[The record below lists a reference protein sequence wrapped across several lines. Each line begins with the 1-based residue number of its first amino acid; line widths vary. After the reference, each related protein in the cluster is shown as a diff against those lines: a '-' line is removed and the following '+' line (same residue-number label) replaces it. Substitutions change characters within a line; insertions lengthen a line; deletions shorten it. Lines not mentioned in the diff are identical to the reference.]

1 MPGISKKE
9 RFKRFISYFSEVMPD
24 AGTELEYG
32 KPYELIVA
40 VLLSAQCTDKRV
52 NMITPDFFRRF
63 PDPESL
69 AKADQNEVY
78 ELIKSCTYPNS
89 KSRHLIGM
97 AQMLINDFNRQVPP
111 DIYELQKLP
120 GIGRKSA
127 NVIAAVIHALP
138 VMPVDTH
145 VFRVA
150 ARIGLTIHAKT
161 PLQAEKQLVA
171 NIPEPVI
178 PRAHHWLI
186 LHGRYTC
193 TARNPRCHKCG
204 LQSFCKYYNDNQ
216 LIINFFIQIRFIFL
230 S

>member
-1 MPGISKKE
+1 MYFYGMSGISKKE
-9 RFKRFISYFSEVMPD
+9 RYKRFISYFSEIMPD
-24 AGTELEYG
+24 AGTELEYRE
-32 KPYELIVA
+32 PYELIVA

-52 NMITPDFFRRF
+52 NMITPGFFRRF

-69 AKADQNEVY
+69 AAAKEKEVF
-78 ELIKSCTYPNS
+78 ELIRSCSYPNS

-97 AQMLINDFNRQVPP
+97 ARVLVSDFNKQVPA
-111 DIYELQKLP
+111 DVNELQKLP

-127 NVIAAVIHALP
+127 NVIAAVIHHMP

-150 ARIGLTIHAKT
+150 RRIGLTTNAKS

-171 NIPEPVI
+171 NLPESVI

-186 LHGRYTC
+186 LHGRYIC
-193 TARNPRCHKCG
+193 TARNPGCPECG
-204 LQSFCKYYNDNQ
+204 LQSICNYYKDNQ
-216 LIINFFIQIRFIFL
+216 
-230 S
+230 

>member
-1 MPGISKKE
+1 MARISRKE
-9 RFKRFISYFSEVMPD
+9 RYKRLISYFSEVMPD
-24 AGTELEYG
+24 AGTELEYR

-52 NMITPDFFRRF
+52 NMITPDFFKRF

-69 AKADQNEVY
+69 AAARQQEVL
-78 ELIKSCTYPNS
+78 ELIRSCSYPNS
-89 KSRHLIGM
+89 KSKHLIGM
-97 AQMLINDFNRQVPP
+97 ANVLVNEFHNQVPA
-111 DIYELQKLP
+111 DVDELQKLP

-127 NVIAAVIHALP
+127 NVIAAVIHSMP

-145 VFRVA
+145 VFRVS
-150 ARIGLTIHAKT
+150 ARIGLTIKARS

-171 NIPEPVI
+171 NLPEYLI

-193 TARNPRCHKCG
+193 TARKPRCHECG
-204 LQSFCKYYNDNQ
+204 LRSFCKHYNDNQ
-216 LIINFFIQIRFIFL
+216 
-230 S
+230 

>member
-1 MPGISKKE
+1 MAGISRKE
-9 RFKRFISYFSEVMPD
+9 RYKRFISYFSEVMPD
-24 AGTELEYG
+24 AGTELEYQ

-52 NMITPDFFRRF
+52 NMITPGFFRRF

-69 AKADQNEVY
+69 AAAGQKEVF
-78 ELIKSCTYPNS
+78 ELIRSCSYPNS

-97 AQMLINDFNRQVPP
+97 ANVLVNEFHNHVPA
-111 DIYELQKLP
+111 DVDELQRLP

-127 NVIAAVIHALP
+127 NVIASVIHSLP

-145 VFRVA
+145 VFRVS
-150 ARIGLTIHAKT
+150 ARIGLTVKART

-171 NIPEPVI
+171 NLPEYLI

-193 TARNPRCHKCG
+193 LSRNPRCHECG
-204 LQSFCKYYNDNQ
+204 LKSFCKHYNDNQ
-216 LIINFFIQIRFIFL
+216 
-230 S
+230 

>member
-1 MPGISKKE
+1 MYFYGMARISRKE
-9 RFKRFISYFSEVMPD
+9 RYKRLISYFSEVMPD
-24 AGTELEYG
+24 AGTELEYR

-52 NMITPDFFRRF
+52 NMITPDFFKRF

-69 AKADQNEVY
+69 AAARQQEVL
-78 ELIKSCTYPNS
+78 ELIRSCSYPNS
-89 KSRHLIGM
+89 KSKHLIGM
-97 AQMLINDFNRQVPP
+97 ANVLVNEFHNQVPA
-111 DIYELQKLP
+111 DVDELQKLP

-127 NVIAAVIHALP
+127 NVIAAVIHSMP

-145 VFRVA
+145 VFRVS
-150 ARIGLTIHAKT
+150 ARIGLTIKARS

-171 NIPEPVI
+171 NLPEYLI

-193 TARNPRCHKCG
+193 TARKPRCHECG
-204 LQSFCKYYNDNQ
+204 LRSFCKHYNDNQ
-216 LIINFFIQIRFIFL
+216 
-230 S
+230 